1 MAPSFKAIATSVQ
14 GTAGSSAASA
24 AAKQAASSAAAK
36 QAASSAAGSAVA
48 KEAASSAAAKEA
60 ASSAAGSA
68 AAKQAASSAA
78 GDVAAKEAAQAAV
91 KEASTKGLKE
101 SLKET
106 AQSVGK
112 SAKDIVSKN
121 PGKVILG
128 LSGAALATALAVN
141 YQKSASTPRGI
152 TKIEKEKGE
161 LFGDE
166 NIVRITFDPNIRIT
180 KNDLITFKG
189 TKTKPSLDAVD
200 VEVYDVISDAV
211 ILYKPKEPLS
221 TFLPGGEISVKTSAM
236 AQFGDM
242 AGQQL
247 ENAGGAAGNVAEG
260 GSDAMSKFFKNLSFK
275 TMGGIFVV
283 IVIIVIFVVMSRR

>member
-14 GTAGSSAASA
+14 GTAGSSAAKSA
-24 AAKQAASSAAAK
+24 AA
-36 QAASSAAGSAVA
+36 
-48 KEAASSAAAKEA
+48 SAAAKEA
-60 ASSAAGSA
+60 AQSAAKAGAASAAGVAAKEAAQASTKA
-68 AAKQAASSAA
+68 AASVAAKEGAN
-78 GDVAAKEAAQAAV
+78 VAAKEAAQAAV

-121 PGKVILG
+121 PGKAILG
-128 LSGAALATALAVN
+128 LTGAALATALAVN

-211 ILYKPKEPLS
+211 ILYKPKEPLT

-260 GSDAMSKFFKNLSFK
+260 GSDALSKFFKNLSFK